1 MRAVLTLW
9 LWAAPLAAE
18 EIATADYADLRDRAI
33 GLVRFDALPPRAEP
47 GHALDHGLAFPGGRI
62 GTGFLGQIQTAE
74 GPFDRLAGQPLAPL
88 SLTTGPAGDGLSLA
102 FHRGFGFMA
111 LFPLGPAGFPA
122 LEARGEGSIAV
133 LFAEETC
140 AVGLLVHTDYV
151 SALGPAPATGTITLT
166 AYARDGALLGR
177 ITAHPGPGVSGH
189 AVEVTGGVAR
199 IAGLTLENDDPG
211 GIAVDDLAFGP
222 CAQILG

>member
-1 MRAVLTLW
+1 LRAALALW

-18 EIATADYADLRDRAI
+18 DITPTDYAELRARAT

-62 GTGFLGQIQTAE
+62 GTGFLGQTRTAE

-88 SLTTGPAGDGLSLA
+88 TLVTGPAGEGLSLA
-102 FHRGFGFMA
+102 HHNGFGSMA

-133 LFAEETC
+133 LFAEDTC

-151 SALGPAPATGTITLT
+151 SALGPAPATGTITVT

-177 ITAHPGPGVSGH
+177 VVAHPGPGVSAH
-189 AVEVTGGVAR
+189 AVEVTGGFAR